1 MYKKI
6 TLAALALS
14 LTGCLFGETS
24 IQKSDSSSTAPAL
37 PACTNS
43 GTGNCQISQATVALL
58 ETNLI
63 AANIM
68 NGVSI
73 FGVTGTYTGP
83 SAGLGAMISNMHREK
98 GTAQWS
104 MVTESSTNKGLAYTN
119 SNSGYRA
126 VPDITKDD
134 DGYKSQ
140 NVIYVDRTGWGAT
153 PCGTVQA
160 TIDARIANCST
171 VLGAEATWDGTVKGN
186 AGQSVWKLVSRTG
199 DVNAAGRA
207 REVWRDEK
215 TGLLWSSLV
224 SGAADNKVVKTN
236 GGTGGG
242 TSVDDNTY
250 INWCKASGSNNIT
263 NNPTAQ
269 PDSYNDPV
277 NGLEA
282 YNYCD
287 NASYQN
293 VGTGPAVKAVS
304 ACFEDGENFFTT
316 VDPNIDNAGKAG
328 LNLASTPSVA
338 WRLATKYDYQQAD
351 NDGIRNVL
359 QEMGPNT
366 YNYEWSASVSSDK
379 RNYAWIFYPNFG
391 VFYGDDRVSS
401 YAVRCVGR

>member
-1 MYKKI
+1 
-6 TLAALALS
+6 
-14 LTGCLFGETS
+14 
-24 IQKSDSSSTAPAL
+24 
-37 PACTNS
+37 
-43 GTGNCQISQATVALL
+43 
-58 ETNLI
+58 
-63 AANIM
+63 
-68 NGVSI
+68 
-73 FGVTGTYTGP
+73 
-83 SAGLGAMISNMHREK
+83 MHREK

-104 MVTESSTNKGLAYTN
+104 MVTESTTNGGVAYTN

-134 DGYKSQ
+134 DGYRSE

-153 PCGTVQA
+153 TCGTSQA
-160 TIDARIANCST
+160 TVAARIANCAT

-199 DVNAAGRA
+199 DVNSAGRA

-242 TSVDDNTY
+242 TSVDDSTWL
-250 INWCKASGSNNIT
+250 NWCKASGSNNIT

-269 PDSYNDPV
+269 PDQYNDPL
-277 NGLEA
+277 NGMQT

-304 ACFEDGENFFTT
+304 ACFEDGGNFFTN
-316 VDPNIDNAGKAG
+316 VDPSIDNAGKAG

-338 WRLATKYDYQQAD
+338 WRLPTVYDQQQA
-351 NDGIRNVL
+351 NINGIRNVL

-366 YNYEWSASVSSDK
+366 WNYEWSASVYSDG
-379 RNYAWIFYPNFG
+379 RYYAWIFSPNSG
-391 VFYGDDRVSS
+391 NFYYTGRGN
-401 YAVRCVGR
+401 YNGVRCVGR